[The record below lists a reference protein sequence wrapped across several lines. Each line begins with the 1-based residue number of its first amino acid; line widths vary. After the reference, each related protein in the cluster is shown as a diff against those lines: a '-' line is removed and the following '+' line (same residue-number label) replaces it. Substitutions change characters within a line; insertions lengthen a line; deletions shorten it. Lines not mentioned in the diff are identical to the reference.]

1 MSNFDNYP
9 NTDLWTWHI
18 EGNVYVECP
27 ECKSKIRLD
36 ALRCKHCSSD
46 VSETFGV
53 WSEAYRYLVP
63 LEIKQARIDSI
74 KGIVKAIVLWAVVLA
89 ALWLYFD

>member
-9 NTDLWTWHI
+9 NTDLWTWRY
-18 EGNVYVECP
+18 EGKVYVECP
-27 ECKSKIRLD
+27 ECKSKIRID
-36 ALRCKHCSSD
+36 ACRCRHCASD
-46 VSETFGV
+46 VEHEFAQLRA
-53 WSEAYRYLVP
+53 AYRYLVP

-89 ALWLYFD
+89 SLWLYFD